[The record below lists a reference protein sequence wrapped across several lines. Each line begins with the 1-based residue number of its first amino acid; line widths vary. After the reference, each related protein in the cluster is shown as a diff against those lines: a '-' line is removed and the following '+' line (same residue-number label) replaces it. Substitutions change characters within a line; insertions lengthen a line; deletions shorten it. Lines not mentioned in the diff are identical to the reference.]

1 MNEESFNHSI
11 RRLLKNVGVNTQ
23 QEIEKAV
30 QQALADG
37 RLQGDETLPASVKV
51 EVAGLELDLE
61 FTGDITLE

>member
-1 MNEESFNHSI
+1 MNDETFNHSV
-11 RRLLKNVGVNTQ
+11 RKLLKNVGVNTQ

-37 RLQGDETLPASVKV
+37 RLQGDETLPARVKV
-51 EVAGLELDLE
+51 EVAGLALDLE